1 MSPHKPASQTLSL
14 SGAEGFSLPSREAL
28 ATALEWLARLGLLLT
43 LALSGWRY
51 RWVIVAWPSPPV
63 YEDYTSLL
71 LFPSDFTL
79 LLALAAWGLARW
91 MLPRAWEWGPVFLTL
106 PLGGVLIA
114 AWLSVPFSVNPALS
128 LYLSVRLLVL
138 AGLYFLVMDLARDL
152 RLLAFAAG
160 LLILSQAPL
169 GVMQLLQ
176 QESLGLQA
184 LGEYELNP
192 AWSGVSVVAAGG
204 SRLLRAYALTDH
216 PNLLGGILAF
226 SLFLVSAGFLR
237 GRRPWRI
244 IYVGLF
250 GLGLVGVLASFSRA
264 AALALAA
271 GMALYG
277 LLLARR
283 RSAGETREWLALLA
297 VSGLILAPFLAQYA
311 PYLGARVGVA
321 ESFVNEATERRSLQ
335 ERAALNRAANEIF
348 AEHPLTGVGLG
359 ALPLAMEERFP
370 DFPYYFQPAHL
381 VVLDVAAETGL
392 FGSFFFALALVL
404 PWIALIRLTRQRR
417 RVPHGLIAASGLLL
431 ALTVVGLVDYY
442 PWLLQPGRL
451 WQWLAWGVWARQY
464 TDALQGGTDA

>member
-1 MSPHKPASQTLSL
+1 MSPHKSASQTLSL
-14 SGAEGFSLPSREAL
+14 SGAEGFSLPSREAM

-79 LLALAAWGLARW
+79 LLSLAAWGLARW

-138 AGLYFLVMDLARDL
+138 GGLYFLAMDLARDL

-169 GVMQLLQ
+169 GVMQLLR

-237 GRRPWRI
+237 GHRLSLIHISEPTRP
-244 IYVGLF
+244 Y
-250 GLGLVGVLASFSRA
+250 
-264 AALALAA
+264 
-271 GMALYG
+271 
-277 LLLARR
+277 
-283 RSAGETREWLALLA
+283 
-297 VSGLILAPFLAQYA
+297 
-311 PYLGARVGVA
+311 
-321 ESFVNEATERRSLQ
+321 
-335 ERAALNRAANEIF
+335 
-348 AEHPLTGVGLG
+348 
-359 ALPLAMEERFP
+359 
-370 DFPYYFQPAHL
+370 
-381 VVLDVAAETGL
+381 
-392 FGSFFFALALVL
+392 
-404 PWIALIRLTRQRR
+404 
-417 RVPHGLIAASGLLL
+417 
-431 ALTVVGLVDYY
+431 
-442 PWLLQPGRL
+442 
-451 WQWLAWGVWARQY
+451 
-464 TDALQGGTDA
+464 